1 MRTMIAGLGS
11 IGRRHLRN
19 LVALGSREVIA
30 FRTHKS
36 TLRENDLPAIVV
48 ETDLSHALAHEPQA
62 VIIANP
68 TSLHMEVALPAAKAG
83 CHILLEKPIA
93 SDLTRIGELKEALKN
108 GGGKLLVGY
117 QFRFHPGLQK
127 AHKLIQEGAL
137 GKIMTVKV
145 EWGESLPE
153 MHPWEDYRKAYTAR
167 ADLGGGVVL
176 TFSHPF
182 DYLRWMIGEVDE
194 LSATVSR
201 LGGLDLD
208 VEDVADINLHF
219 SNGVVGNIHLD
230 YYRHPA
236 EHRLE
241 ITGSEGT
248 LEWRNLTGVTRL
260 YRKKVDSWESFL
272 PKQGFER
279 NDLFLE
285 EMKHFMKVVAGQEE
299 PVCSL
304 NDGIQALKIALSV
317 LASSKAKR
325 SIRIE

>member
-19 LVALGSREVIA
+19 LVALGSRDLIA
-30 FRTHKS
+30 YRTYKS
-36 TLRENDLPAIVV
+36 TMKENDLPAIVV
-48 ETDLSHALAHEPQA
+48 ETDLAHALSHEPQA
-62 VIIANP
+62 VIVANP
-68 TSLHMEVALPAAKAG
+68 TALHMEIAIPAAKAG

-93 SDLTRIGELKEALKN
+93 NDLACVGELIEALKK

-127 AHKLIQEGAL
+127 ARQLLQEGAL
-137 GKIMTVKV
+137 GKIMTVRV
-145 EWGESLPE
+145 EWGESLPG
-153 MHPWEDYRKAYTAR
+153 MHPWEDYRKAYSAR

-194 LSATVSR
+194 LSANVSR
-201 LGGLDLD
+201 LGGLELD

-219 SNGVVGNIHLD
+219 SNGVMGNVHLD
-230 YYRHPA
+230 YYRHPT

-260 YRKKVDSWESFL
+260 YRKKVDAWESFL
-272 PKQGFER
+272 PKEGFER
-279 NDLFLE
+279 NDLFME
-285 EMKHFMKVVAGQEE
+285 EMKHFMKVAEGQEE

-304 NDGIQALKIALSV
+304 NDGIQALKIALSA
-317 LASSKAKR
+317 LESSKAKR
-325 SIRIE
+325 TIRIE